1 MRRLAH
7 QQGFNLIEILVALCV
22 LSIGMLG
29 VASMQIG
36 GVRAAQSSYFRSQ
49 ATSALTD
56 IVERMY
62 ANLPAVREGQYGAVD
77 SDQLNCGALPAC
89 GPDGAPCSRATLA
102 QYDIQQVVCGT
113 PGVDGPAGPMDGIQR
128 VLPLGRLQMTCADA
142 AGAPAAACVVNS
154 RHRIT
159 VSWSERGLNNDSAQ
173 GNLSVQQVTTLVQ
186 P

>member
-1 MRRLAH
+1 MGAAFH
-7 QQGFNLIEILVALCV
+7 QKGFNLIEILVALCV

-36 GVRAAQSSYFRSQ
+36 GVRAAQGSYFRSQ
-49 ATSALTD
+49 ATAAMTD

-62 ANLPAVREGQYGAVD
+62 ANLPAVRAGQYGAVD
-77 SDQLNCGALPAC
+77 SDGMACGALPAC
-89 GPDGAPCSRATLA
+89 GPGGAACTSATLA
-102 QYDIQQVVCGT
+102 QYDIQQVACGT
-113 PGVDGPAGPMDGIQR
+113 PGADGPTGPMDGVR
-128 VLPLGRLQMTCADA
+128 RALPLGRLQITCVDA
-142 AGAPAAACVVNS
+142 AGATAAACVVNS

-173 GNLSVQQVTTLVQ
+173 GELAVQQVTTLVQ

>member
-1 MRRLAH
+1 MRGLIQ

-36 GVRAAQSSYFRSQ
+36 GVRAAQGSYFRSQ
-49 ATSALTD
+49 ATTALTD

-77 SDQLNCGALPAC
+77 SDQVNCGAVPAC
-89 GPDGAPCSRATLA
+89 GPDGAPCARATMA

-113 PGVDGPAGPMDGIQR
+113 PGADGPSGPMDGVQR
-128 VLPLGRLQMTCADA
+128 ALPQGRLQIVCVDA
-142 AGAPAAACVVNS
+142 AGAPLAACVVNS
-154 RHRIT
+154 RHRVT
-159 VSWSERGLNNDSAQ
+159 VSWSERGLSNDSNQ